1 MYRVTFG
8 LKLIL
13 LNILSGILYG
23 TLTMEYGGKVS
34 IECEKTG
41 YRTEIEFKLKVR
53 NSILKLAVPNLTPY
67 ANQGCKFDKSQK
79 IDSYNDSCKYLT
91 MRIKFA

>member
-1 MYRVTFG
+1 M
-8 LKLIL
+8 LKLVF

-53 NSILKLAVPNLTPY
+53 NSILKCQILQCQINTMPIRA
-67 ANQGCKFDKSQK
+67 ANSTRVREL
-79 IDSYNDSCKYLT
+79 ILT
-91 MRIKFA
+91 MIPVNILV